1 MTHKPLRALIVED
14 SARDAELL
22 VREIERSG
30 YAVTYERVETAQA
43 MEAALIRSDW
53 DVVLSDYDL
62 PRFSG
67 PAAFALLRA
76 SGLDLPFI
84 IISGTIGEEI
94 AVSSLKAGAH
104 DFLVK
109 GHLARLI
116 PAIERERREVEGRRE
131 RVRAEDAL
139 RRSEAQ
145 YRSLV
150 EGAVFGIYQAT
161 VEGRFLTV
169 NPALVTMLGYDS
181 AEDLISVGVPHVYA
195 DADMRAELSRRSLS
209 PMELLGGEVMW
220 RRKTGEEIRV
230 RLSGRPSEEPQTPST
245 TFEVIV
251 EDITE
256 QHRLHERLRQ
266 AQKMEAIGQLAG
278 GVAHD
283 FNNMLTAILGYTEL
297 LTDQIGPDKPIG
309 RDLHEITAAARRAA
323 ALTRQLLA
331 FSRKQVLAMAA
342 VDLTHVVR
350 TVTPMLQRLL
360 GERIA
365 ITTTLAGSVGS
376 VMADVAQLE
385 HLLINLSLNARDAMP
400 EGGVLTFTT
409 GNAELDG
416 AYTVTHPGARI
427 GRYVMVRV
435 ADTGVGMP
443 AEVQARIFEP
453 FFTTKAH
460 DRGTGLGLAAAYG
473 TVKQFGGYIEVESQ
487 VGRGTTFTIYLPKA
501 SQPAQVQGA
510 SLPVNAPVGTETIL
524 LVEDESGVRAFV
536 KIALQRFGYRVVEV
550 GSAEAALILMKTFEG
565 TIDLL
570 LTDVVLPGIGGREL
584 AAQVGRE
591 RPNMHVLFM
600 SGYARGLESS
610 DGRLDAGAQLIE
622 KPFTAQALLTRIRQL
637 LADADSS
644 AA

>member
-1 MTHKPLRALIVED
+1 M
-14 SARDAELL
+14 
-22 VREIERSG
+22 
-30 YAVTYERVETAQA
+30 
-43 MEAALIRSDW
+43 
-53 DVVLSDYDL
+53 
-62 PRFSG
+62 
-67 PAAFALLRA
+67 
-76 SGLDLPFI
+76 
-84 IISGTIGEEI
+84 
-94 AVSSLKAGAH
+94 
-104 DFLVK
+104 
-109 GHLARLI
+109 
-116 PAIERERREVEGRRE
+116 
-131 RVRAEDAL
+131 
-139 RRSEAQ
+139 
-145 YRSLV
+145 
-150 EGAVFGIYQAT
+150 
-161 VEGRFLTV
+161 
-169 NPALVTMLGYDS
+169 MLGYDS
-181 AEDLISVGVPHVYA
+181 AEDLISVGVPHLYA
-195 DADMRAELSRRSLS
+195 DANMRAELLRRSLS
-209 PMELLGGEVMW
+209 AMELLGEEVMW

-230 RLSGRPSEEPQTPST
+230 RLSGRPSQEPQTHST
-245 TFEVIV
+245 MFEVIV

-256 QHRLHERLRQ
+256 QHRLHEQLRQ

-297 LTDQIGPDKPIG
+297 LTDQIGPDKAIG
-309 RDLHEITAAARRAA
+309 RDLHEITAAAKRAA

-331 FSRKQVLAMAA
+331 FSRKQVVAMVA

-365 ITTTLAGSVGS
+365 IRTTLADSVGS

-409 GNAELDG
+409 GNTELDE
-416 AYTVTHPGARI
+416 AYTVRHPGARI
-427 GRYVMVRV
+427 GRYVMMRV
-435 ADTGVGMP
+435 ADTGAGMAP
-443 AEVQARIFEP
+443 EVQARIFEP

-501 SQPAQVQGA
+501 SQPAQVHSA
-510 SLPVNAPVGTETIL
+510 PPPVNAQVGKETIL
-524 LVEDESGVRAFV
+524 LVEDESGVRTFV
-536 KIALQRFGYRVVEV
+536 KIALQRFGYRVVAA
-550 GSAEAALILMKTFEG
+550 GSAEAALILMRTFEG
-565 TIDLL
+565 PIDLL

-591 RPNMHVLFM
+591 RPNTRVLFM
-600 SGYARGLESS
+600 SGYARSLGSG

-622 KPFTAQALLTRIRQL
+622 KPFTAQALLTRMRQL
-637 LADADSS
+637 LGDADSS